1 MLRNGRGQQGSGY
14 ILILLSALLL
24 GSYGVRLRV
33 ADKVSHIESQEAERA
48 RVYDSVKARGKALE
62 TSAGET
68 AEASEAEDSAFSGVA
83 FTSLIA
89 YNSSVTPE
97 ANVKGK
103 RNAGVTYREG
113 ENGEVVVEGET
124 GATEE
129 SVGSE
134 REDNTYIGVYVS
146 GYLDNDLL
154 SGLAYEVYYDGA
166 SIGTTNTNLRLTAL
180 KGDSKYDHSRVDLI
194 EIKGT
199 YDPSRL
205 SFKAYTDTNE
215 TGVLGIV
222 YNEVND
228 TKDYAIR
235 SLGGERV
242 LVVKEPSIKYA
253 DRIEA
258 VNGGAAVE
266 SSAETES
273 SAATESL
280 SESSADTS
288 AESGTVASA
297 IDTSAE
303 SGTIAEPVDE
313 MYILN
318 YQYSFFGSDT
328 ALSALQG
335 GAFTVRDKVSNAE
348 FNGISDLQA
357 KFSRYSDGSID
368 VLGVALNVKVLRS
381 ALNSFTADNG
391 REAVST
397 NSIMS
402 IKAGFNGLF
411 SLHYAGA
418 AGEFELD

>member
-14 ILILLSALLL
+14 ILILLSAMLL
-24 GSYGVRLRV
+24 GSYGVRLGV
-33 ADKVSHIESQEAERA
+33 SDKVSHIESQEAERE
-48 RVYDSVKARGKALE
+48 RVYDSVKARGEALE
-62 TSAGET
+62 TSVGET
-68 AEASEAEDSAFSGVA
+68 AEESKAEESAFSGVE

-113 ENGEVVVEGET
+113 ENGEVVAEGET
-124 GATEE
+124 GASEE
-129 SVGSE
+129 SVSSE

-146 GYLDNDLL
+146 GYLDNDLVT
-154 SGLAYEVYYDGA
+154 GLAYEVYYDGA

-199 YDPSRL
+199 YDPTRL
-205 SFKAYTDTNE
+205 SYKAYTDKNE
-215 TGVLGIV
+215 TEVLGIA

-235 SLGGERV
+235 SVGGERV

-258 VNGGAAVE
+258 VNGSSAVE
-266 SSAETES
+266 SSVGTES
-273 SAATESL
+273 SAAMESL
-280 SESSADTS
+280 SESST
-288 AESGTVASA
+288 
-297 IDTSAE
+297 DTSAE

-335 GAFTVRDKVSNAE
+335 GAFTVRDKASNAE
-348 FNGISDLQA
+348 FNGISDLQT

-411 SLHYAGA
+411 SLHYAGV
-418 AGEFELD
+418 AGEFDLD

>member
-14 ILILLSALLL
+14 ILILFSALLL
-24 GSYGVRLRV
+24 GSYGVRLGVR
-33 ADKVSHIESQEAERA
+33 DKVSHIESQEAERE

-62 TSAGET
+62 TSASET
-68 AEASEAEDSAFSGVA
+68 AEESKAEESAFSGVE

-113 ENGEVVVEGET
+113 ENGEVVAEGET
-124 GATEE
+124 GASEE
-129 SVGSE
+129 SVSLE

-146 GYLDNDLL
+146 GYLDNDLVT
-154 SGLAYEVYYDGA
+154 GLAYEVYYDGA

-205 SFKAYTDTNE
+205 SFKAYTDKNE
-215 TGVLGIV
+215 TEVLGIA

-235 SLGGERV
+235 SVGGERV

-258 VNGGAAVE
+258 VNGSSAVE
-266 SSAETES
+266 SSAVAES
-273 SAATESL
+273 STAVESL
-280 SESSADTS
+280 SESSA
-288 AESGTVASA
+288 
-297 IDTSAE
+297 DTSAE

-328 ALSALQG
+328 ALSSLQG

-348 FNGISDLQA
+348 FNGISDLQT

-368 VLGVALNVKVLRS
+368 MLGVALNVKVLRS

-397 NSIMS
+397 TSIMS
-402 IKAGFNGLF
+402 IKAGFNSLF
-411 SLHYAGA
+411 SLHYAGV
-418 AGEFELD
+418 AGDFDLD

>member
-14 ILILLSALLL
+14 ILILFSALLL
-24 GSYGVRLRV
+24 GSYGVRLGVR
-33 ADKVSHIESQEAERA
+33 DKVSHIESQEAEREW
-48 RVYDSVKARGKALE
+48 VYDSVKARGKALE
-62 TSAGET
+62 TSASET
-68 AEASEAEDSAFSGVA
+68 AEESKAEESAFSGVE

-113 ENGEVVVEGET
+113 ENGEVVAEGET
-124 GATEE
+124 GASEE
-129 SVGSE
+129 SVSSE

-146 GYLDNDLL
+146 GYLDNDLVT
-154 SGLAYEVYYDGA
+154 GLAYEVYYDGA

-199 YDPSRL
+199 YDPTRL
-205 SFKAYTDTNE
+205 SYKAYTDKNE

-222 YNEVND
+222 YDEVND

-235 SLGGERV
+235 SAGGERV

-266 SSAETES
+266 SSAVAES
-273 SAATESL
+273 STAVESL
-280 SESSADTS
+280 SESSA
-288 AESGTVASA
+288 
-297 IDTSAE
+297 DTSAE

-348 FNGISDLQA
+348 FNGISDLQT

-411 SLHYAGA
+411 SLHYAGV
-418 AGEFELD
+418 AGDFDLD

>member
-14 ILILLSALLL
+14 ILILFSALLL
-24 GSYGVRLRV
+24 GSYGVRLGVR
-33 ADKVSHIESQEAERA
+33 DKVSHIESQEAERE

-62 TSAGET
+62 TSASET
-68 AEASEAEDSAFSGVA
+68 AEESKAEESAFSGVE

-113 ENGEVVVEGET
+113 ENGEVVAEGET

-129 SVGSE
+129 SVSLE

-146 GYLDNDLL
+146 GYLDNDLVT
-154 SGLAYEVYYDGA
+154 GLAYEVYYDGA

-205 SFKAYTDTNE
+205 SFKAYTDKNE
-215 TGVLGIV
+215 IEVLGIV
-222 YNEVND
+222 YDEVND

-235 SLGGERV
+235 SVGGERV

-266 SSAETES
+266 SSAEPES
-273 SAATESL
+273 STAVESL
-280 SESSADTS
+280 SESSTDTS
-288 AESGTVASA
+288 AESS
-297 IDTSAE
+297 
-303 SGTIAEPVDE
+303 TIAEPVDE

-318 YQYSFFGSDT
+318 YQYSFFGSDK

-335 GAFTVRDKVSNAE
+335 GAFTVRDKASNAE
-348 FNGISDLQA
+348 FNGISDLQT

-391 REAVST
+391 RESVST

-418 AGEFELD
+418 AGEFDLD

>member
-14 ILILLSALLL
+14 ILILFSALLL
-24 GSYGVRLRV
+24 GSYGVRLGVR
-33 ADKVSHIESQEAERA
+33 DKVSHIESQEAERE

-62 TSAGET
+62 TSTGET
-68 AEASEAEDSAFSGVA
+68 AEESKAEESAFSGVA

-113 ENGEVVVEGET
+113 ENGEVVAEGET
-124 GATEE
+124 GASEE

-205 SFKAYTDTNE
+205 GFKAYTDKNE

-222 YNEVND
+222 YDEVND

-235 SLGGERV
+235 SVGGERV

-266 SSAETES
+266 SSAVAES
-273 SAATESL
+273 STAVESL

-288 AESGTVASA
+288 GESS
-297 IDTSAE
+297 
-303 SGTIAEPVDE
+303 TIAEPVDE
-313 MYILN
+313 LYILN

-348 FNGISDLQA
+348 FNGISDLQT

-368 VLGVALNVKVLRS
+368 MLGVALNVKVLRS

-411 SLHYAGA
+411 SLHYAGV
-418 AGEFELD
+418 AGEFDLD

>member
-14 ILILLSALLL
+14 ILILFSALIL
-24 GSYGVRLRV
+24 GSYGVRLGVR
-33 ADKVSHIESQEAERA
+33 DKVSHIESQEAERE

-62 TSAGET
+62 TSTGET
-68 AEASEAEDSAFSGVA
+68 AEDSKAEESAFSGVE

-113 ENGEVVVEGET
+113 ENGEVVAEGET
-124 GATEE
+124 GASEE
-129 SVGSE
+129 SVSSG
-134 REDNTYIGVYVS
+134 REDNTYIGVYVA

-154 SGLAYEVYYDGA
+154 SGLSYEVYYDGDF
-166 SIGTTNTNLRLTAL
+166 IGTTNTNLRLTAL

-205 SFKAYTDTNE
+205 SYKAYTDKNE
-215 TGVLGIV
+215 TEVLGIA

-235 SLGGERV
+235 SVGGERV

-266 SSAETES
+266 SSVVAES
-273 SAATESL
+273 STAVESL

-288 AESGTVASA
+288 AER
-297 IDTSAE
+297 
-303 SGTIAEPVDE
+303 GTIAEPVDE
-313 MYILN
+313 LYILN

-328 ALSALQG
+328 ALSSLQG
-335 GAFTVRDKVSNAE
+335 GAFTVRDKESNAE
-348 FNGISDLQA
+348 FNGISDLQT

-391 REAVST
+391 REAVSA

-411 SLHYAGA
+411 SLHYAGV
-418 AGEFELD
+418 AGDFDLD

>member
-14 ILILLSALLL
+14 ILILFSALLL
-24 GSYGVRLRV
+24 GSYGVRLGVR
-33 ADKVSHIESQEAERA
+33 DKVSHIESQEAERE

-62 TSAGET
+62 TSVSET
-68 AEASEAEDSAFSGVA
+68 VEESKAEESAFSGVE

-113 ENGEVVVEGET
+113 ENGEVVAEGET

-146 GYLDNDLL
+146 GYLDNDLVT
-154 SGLAYEVYYDGA
+154 GLAYEVYYDGA

-205 SFKAYTDTNE
+205 GFKAYTDKNE
-215 TGVLGIV
+215 TGVLGIA

-235 SLGGERV
+235 SVGGERV

-266 SSAETES
+266 SSAVAES
-273 SAATESL
+273 STAVESL

-288 AESGTVASA
+288 AESS
-297 IDTSAE
+297 
-303 SGTIAEPVDE
+303 TIAEPVDE

-335 GAFTVRDKVSNAE
+335 GAFTVRDKASNAE
-348 FNGISDLQA
+348 FNGISDLQT

-368 VLGVALNVKVLRS
+368 MLGVALNVKVLRS
-381 ALNSFTADNG
+381 ALNGFTADNG

-418 AGEFELD
+418 AGEFDLD

>member
-14 ILILLSALLL
+14 ILILFSALLL
-24 GSYGVRLRV
+24 GSYGVRLTVR
-33 ADKVSHIESQEAERA
+33 DKVSHIESQEAERE

-68 AEASEAEDSAFSGVA
+68 AEESKAEESAFSGVE

-113 ENGEVVVEGET
+113 ENGEVVAEGET

-129 SVGSE
+129 SVSLE

-146 GYLDNDLL
+146 GYLDNDLVT
-154 SGLAYEVYYDGA
+154 GLAYEVYYDGA

-205 SFKAYTDTNE
+205 SFKAYTDKNE
-215 TGVLGIV
+215 TEVLGIA

-235 SLGGERV
+235 SVDGERV

-266 SSAETES
+266 SSAVAES
-273 SAATESL
+273 STAVESL

-288 AESGTVASA
+288 AESS
-297 IDTSAE
+297 
-303 SGTIAEPVDE
+303 TIAEPVDE

-318 YQYSFFGSDT
+318 YQYSFFGSDK

-348 FNGISDLQA
+348 FNGISDLQT

-368 VLGVALNVKVLRS
+368 MLGVALNVKLLRS
-381 ALNSFTADNG
+381 ALNGFTADNG

-418 AGEFELD
+418 AGEFDLD

>member
-14 ILILLSALLL
+14 ILILFSALLL
-24 GSYGVRLRV
+24 GSYGVRLGVR
-33 ADKVSHIESQEAERA
+33 DKVSHIESQEAERE

-62 TSAGET
+62 TSTGET
-68 AEASEAEDSAFSGVA
+68 AEESKAEESVFSGVE
-83 FTSLIA
+83 FMSLIA

-113 ENGEVVVEGET
+113 ENGEVVAEGET

-129 SVGSE
+129 SVSFE

-146 GYLDNDLL
+146 GYLDNDLVT
-154 SGLAYEVYYDGA
+154 GLAYEVYYDGA

-205 SFKAYTDTNE
+205 SYKAYTDKNE
-215 TGVLGIV
+215 TAVLGIV

-235 SLGGERV
+235 SVGGERV

-258 VNGGAAVE
+258 VNGSTAVE
-266 SSAETES
+266 SSVEPES
-273 SAATESL
+273 SEAAESV
-280 SESSADTS
+280 SESST
-288 AESGTVASA
+288 
-297 IDTSAE
+297 DTSAE

-318 YQYSFFGSDT
+318 YQYSFFGSDK

-348 FNGISDLQA
+348 FNGISDLQT

-368 VLGVALNVKVLRS
+368 MLGVALNVKVLRS
-381 ALNSFTADNG
+381 ALDSFTADNG

-411 SLHYAGA
+411 SLHYAGV
-418 AGEFELD
+418 AGEFDLD

>member
-14 ILILLSALLL
+14 ILILFSALLL
-24 GSYGVRLRV
+24 GSYGVRLGVR
-33 ADKVSHIESQEAERA
+33 DKVSHIESQEAERE

-68 AEASEAEDSAFSGVA
+68 AEESKAEESAFSGVE
-83 FTSLIA
+83 FMSLIA

-113 ENGEVVVEGET
+113 ENGEVVAEGET
-124 GATEE
+124 GASEE
-129 SVGSE
+129 SVSSE

-146 GYLDNDLL
+146 GYLDNDLVT
-154 SGLAYEVYYDGA
+154 GLAYEVYYDGA

-199 YDPSRL
+199 YDPTRL
-205 SFKAYTDTNE
+205 SYKAYTDKNE
-215 TGVLGIV
+215 TGVLGIA

-235 SLGGERV
+235 SVGGERV
-242 LVVKEPSIKYA
+242 LVVKEPSIKYE

-266 SSAETES
+266 SSAVAES
-273 SAATESL
+273 STAVESL

-288 AESGTVASA
+288 AESS
-297 IDTSAE
+297 
-303 SGTIAEPVDE
+303 TIAEPVDE

-318 YQYSFFGSDT
+318 YQYSFFGSDK

-348 FNGISDLQA
+348 FNGISDLQT

-368 VLGVALNVKVLRS
+368 MLGVALNVKVLRS

-411 SLHYAGA
+411 SLHYAGV
-418 AGEFELD
+418 AGEFDLD

>member
-14 ILILLSALLL
+14 ILILFSVLLL
-24 GSYGVRLRV
+24 GSYGVRLGVR
-33 ADKVSHIESQEAERA
+33 DKVSHIESQEAERE

-62 TSAGET
+62 TSASET
-68 AEASEAEDSAFSGVA
+68 AEESKAEESAFSGVE

-113 ENGEVVVEGET
+113 ENGEVVAEGET
-124 GATEE
+124 GASEE
-129 SVGSE
+129 SVSSE

-146 GYLDNDLL
+146 GYLDNDLVT
-154 SGLAYEVYYDGA
+154 GLAYEVYYDGA

-199 YDPSRL
+199 YDPTRL
-205 SFKAYTDTNE
+205 SYKAYTDKNE
-215 TGVLGIV
+215 TEVLGIA

-235 SLGGERV
+235 SVGGERV

-258 VNGGAAVE
+258 VNG
-266 SSAETES
+266 TES
-273 SAATESL
+273 SAVAESSTAVESL
-280 SESSADTS
+280 SESSA
-288 AESGTVASA
+288 ESS
-297 IDTSAE
+297 
-303 SGTIAEPVDE
+303 TIAEPVDE

-318 YQYSFFGSDT
+318 YQYSFFGSDK

-335 GAFTVRDKVSNAE
+335 GAFMVRDKASNAE
-348 FNGISDLQA
+348 FNGISDLQT

-418 AGEFELD
+418 AGEFDLD

>member
-14 ILILLSALLL
+14 ILILFSALLL
-24 GSYGVRLRV
+24 GSYGVRLGVR
-33 ADKVSHIESQEAERA
+33 DKVSHIESQEAERE

-62 TSAGET
+62 TSASET
-68 AEASEAEDSAFSGVA
+68 AEESKAEESAFSGVE

-113 ENGEVVVEGET
+113 ENGEVVAEGET

-129 SVGSE
+129 SVSLE

-146 GYLDNDLL
+146 GYLDNDLVT
-154 SGLAYEVYYDGA
+154 GLAYEVYYDGA

-180 KGDSKYDHSRVDLI
+180 KGDSKYDHSRVHLI

-205 SFKAYTDTNE
+205 SFKAYTDKNE
-215 TGVLGIV
+215 TEVLGIV

-235 SLGGERV
+235 SVGGERV

-258 VNGGAAVE
+258 VNEGAAVE
-266 SSAETES
+266 SSAVAESSTTTES
-273 SAATESL
+273 V
-280 SESSADTS
+280 SESS
-288 AESGTVASA
+288 
-297 IDTSAE
+297 IDTSVE

-348 FNGISDLQA
+348 FNGISDLQT

-368 VLGVALNVKVLRS
+368 MLGVALNVKVLRS
-381 ALNSFTADNG
+381 ALNGFTADNG

-411 SLHYAGA
+411 SLHYAGVS
-418 AGEFELD
+418 GEFDLD

>member
-1 MLRNGRGQQGSGY
+1 MLRNGRGQQGLGY

-97 ANVKGK
+97 ADVKGK

-113 ENGEVVVEGET
+113 ENGEVVAEGET

-180 KGDSKYDHSRVDLI
+180 KGDSKYDHNRVDLI

-199 YDPSRL
+199 YDPTRL
-205 SFKAYTDTNE
+205 SYKAYTDKNE
-215 TGVLGIV
+215 TEVLGIA

-235 SLGGERV
+235 SVGGERV

-266 SSAETES
+266 SSAEPES
-273 SAATESL
+273 SEAAESV
-280 SESSADTS
+280 SESST
-288 AESGTVASA
+288 
-297 IDTSAE
+297 DTSAE

-313 MYILN
+313 LYILN

-335 GAFTVRDKVSNAE
+335 GAFTVRDKTSNAE
-348 FNGISDLQA
+348 FNGISDLQT

-418 AGEFELD
+418 AGEFDLD

>member
-199 YDPSRL
+199 YDPTRL
-205 SFKAYTDTNE
+205 SYKAYTDKNE
-215 TGVLGIV
+215 TEVLGIA

-235 SLGGERV
+235 SVGGERV

-258 VNGGAAVE
+258 VNE
-266 SSAETES
+266 SSIES
-273 SAATESL
+273 SAASEGGVESTTAAS
-280 SESSADTS
+280 SEDTR
-288 AESGTVASA
+288 AEGNAEGSV
-297 IDTSAE
+297 DTSAE

-313 MYILN
+313 LYILN
-318 YQYSFFGSDT
+318 YQYSFFGSDK
-328 ALSALQG
+328 ALSSLQG
-335 GAFTVRDKVSNAE
+335 GAFTVWDKVSNAE
-348 FNGISDLQA
+348 FNGISDLQT

-368 VLGVALNVKVLRS
+368 MLGVALNVKVLRS

-411 SLHYAGA
+411 SLHYSGV
-418 AGEFELD
+418 AGEFDLD

>member
-14 ILILLSALLL
+14 ILILFSALLL
-24 GSYGVRLRV
+24 GSYGVRLGVR
-33 ADKVSHIESQEAERA
+33 DKVSHIESQEAERE

-62 TSAGET
+62 TSASET
-68 AEASEAEDSAFSGVA
+68 AEESKAEESAFSGVE

-113 ENGEVVVEGET
+113 ENGEVVAEGET
-124 GATEE
+124 GASEE
-129 SVGSE
+129 SVSSE

-146 GYLDNDLL
+146 GYLDNDLVT
-154 SGLAYEVYYDGA
+154 GLAYEVYYDGA

-199 YDPSRL
+199 YDPTRL
-205 SFKAYTDTNE
+205 SYKAYTDKNE

-222 YNEVND
+222 YDEVND

-235 SLGGERV
+235 SVGGERV

-266 SSAETES
+266 SSAVAES
-273 SAATESL
+273 SKAVESL
-280 SESSADTS
+280 SESSAATS
-288 AESGTVASA
+288 AESS
-297 IDTSAE
+297 
-303 SGTIAEPVDE
+303 TIAEPVDE

-318 YQYSFFGSDT
+318 YQYSFFGSDK

-335 GAFTVRDKVSNAE
+335 GAFTVRDKASNAE
-348 FNGISDLQA
+348 FNGISDLQT

-418 AGEFELD
+418 AGEFDLD

>member
-24 GSYGVRLRV
+24 GSYGVRLGVR
-33 ADKVSHIESQEAERA
+33 DKVSHIESQEAERA

-68 AEASEAEDSAFSGVA
+68 AEESKAEESAFSGVE
-83 FTSLIA
+83 FMSLIA

-113 ENGEVVVEGET
+113 ENGEVVAEGET
-124 GATEE
+124 GASEE
-129 SVGSE
+129 SVSSE

-146 GYLDNDLL
+146 GYLDNDLVT
-154 SGLAYEVYYDGA
+154 GLAYEVYYDGA

-199 YDPSRL
+199 YDPTRL
-205 SFKAYTDTNE
+205 SYKAYTDKNE
-215 TGVLGIV
+215 TEVLGIV
-222 YNEVND
+222 YDEVND

-235 SLGGERV
+235 SVSGERV

-266 SSAETES
+266 SSAVAES
-273 SAATESL
+273 STAVESL

-288 AESGTVASA
+288 AESS
-297 IDTSAE
+297 
-303 SGTIAEPVDE
+303 TIAEPVDE

-318 YQYSFFGSDT
+318 YQYSFFGSDK

-335 GAFTVRDKVSNAE
+335 GAFTVRDKASNAE
-348 FNGISDLQA
+348 FNGISDLQT

-418 AGEFELD
+418 AGDFDLD

>member
-14 ILILLSALLL
+14 ILILFSALLL

-68 AEASEAEDSAFSGVA
+68 AEASKAEESAFSGVE
-83 FTSLIA
+83 FMSLIA

-113 ENGEVVVEGET
+113 ENGEVVAEGET
-124 GATEE
+124 GASEE
-129 SVGSE
+129 SVSSE

-146 GYLDNDLL
+146 GYLDNDLVT
-154 SGLAYEVYYDGA
+154 GLAYEVYYDGA

-205 SFKAYTDTNE
+205 GFKAYTDKNE
-215 TGVLGIV
+215 TGVLGIA

-235 SLGGERV
+235 SVGGERV

-266 SSAETES
+266 SSAVAES
-273 SAATESL
+273 SEAAESV
-280 SESSADTS
+280 SESSTDTS
-288 AESGTVASA
+288 T
-297 IDTSAE
+297 E

-328 ALSALQG
+328 ALSVLQG

-348 FNGISDLQA
+348 FNGISDLQT

-411 SLHYAGA
+411 SLHYAGV
-418 AGEFELD
+418 AGEFDLD

>member
-14 ILILLSALLL
+14 ILILFSALLL
-24 GSYGVRLRV
+24 GSYGVRLGVR
-33 ADKVSHIESQEAERA
+33 DKVSHIESQEAERE

-62 TSAGET
+62 TSASET
-68 AEASEAEDSAFSGVA
+68 TEESKAEESAFSGVA

-113 ENGEVVVEGET
+113 ENGEVVAEGET

-129 SVGSE
+129 SVSLE

-146 GYLDNDLL
+146 GYLDNDLVT
-154 SGLAYEVYYDGA
+154 GLAYEVYYDGA

-199 YDPSRL
+199 YDPTRL
-205 SFKAYTDTNE
+205 SYKAYTDKNE
-215 TGVLGIV
+215 TEVLGIA

-235 SLGGERV
+235 SVGGERV

-266 SSAETES
+266 SSAVAES
-273 SAATESL
+273 STAVESL

-288 AESGTVASA
+288 AESS
-297 IDTSAE
+297 
-303 SGTIAEPVDE
+303 TIAEPVDE

-335 GAFTVRDKVSNAE
+335 GAFTVRDKASNAE
-348 FNGISDLQA
+348 FNGISDLQT

-368 VLGVALNVKVLRS
+368 MLGVALNVKVLRS

-411 SLHYAGA
+411 SLHYAGV
-418 AGEFELD
+418 AGEFDLD

>member
-24 GSYGVRLRV
+24 GSYGVRLGVR
-33 ADKVSHIESQEAERA
+33 DKVSHIESQEAERE

-68 AEASEAEDSAFSGVA
+68 AEESKAEESAFSGVE

-113 ENGEVVVEGET
+113 ENGEVVAEGET

-146 GYLDNDLL
+146 GYLDNDLVT
-154 SGLAYEVYYDGA
+154 GLAYEVYYDGA

-205 SFKAYTDTNE
+205 GFKAYTDKNE

-235 SLGGERV
+235 SVGGERV

-266 SSAETES
+266 SSTATES
-273 SAATESL
+273 SVATESV
-280 SESSADTS
+280 SESST
-288 AESGTVASA
+288 
-297 IDTSAE
+297 DTSAE

-313 MYILN
+313 LYILN

-328 ALSALQG
+328 ALSSLQG
-335 GAFTVRDKVSNAE
+335 GAFMVRDKVSNAE
-348 FNGISDLQA
+348 FNGISDLQT

-411 SLHYAGA
+411 SLHYAGV
-418 AGEFELD
+418 AGDFDLD

>member
-14 ILILLSALLL
+14 ILILFSALLL
-24 GSYGVRLRV
+24 GSYGVRLGVR
-33 ADKVSHIESQEAERA
+33 DKVSHIESQEAERE

-62 TSAGET
+62 TSTGET
-68 AEASEAEDSAFSGVA
+68 AEESKAEESAFSGVE

-113 ENGEVVVEGET
+113 ENGEVVAEGET
-124 GATEE
+124 EATEE

-146 GYLDNDLL
+146 GYLDNDLVT
-154 SGLAYEVYYDGA
+154 GLAYEVYYDGA

-205 SFKAYTDTNE
+205 SFKAYTDKNE
-215 TGVLGIV
+215 TEVLGIA

-235 SLGGERV
+235 SVGGERV

-258 VNGGAAVE
+258 VNGSSAVE

-273 SAATESL
+273 STAV
-280 SESSADTS
+280 ESSADTS
-288 AESGTVASA
+288 AESS
-297 IDTSAE
+297 
-303 SGTIAEPVDE
+303 TIAEPVDE

-318 YQYSFFGSDT
+318 YQYSFFGSDK

-368 VLGVALNVKVLRS
+368 MLGVALNVKVLRS

-411 SLHYAGA
+411 SLHYAGV
-418 AGEFELD
+418 AGEFDLD